1 MEQASHWHVY
11 IVECADGT
19 LYTGC
24 AVDVEARVK
33 VHNSGK
39 GAKYT
44 KPRLPVHLVYSE
56 PAEDRSTALKREY
69 ALKQLTAVE
78 KRKLVG

>member
-1 MEQASHWHVY
+1 MDTTSHWYVY
-11 IVECADGT
+11 IVECADGS

-24 AVDVEARVK
+24 AVDVEARIE
-33 VHNSGK
+33 VHNTGK

-44 KPRLPVHLVYSE
+44 RTRLPVKLKYYE
-56 PAEDRSTALKREY
+56 EAADRSSALKREH